1 MERTSA
7 SGYLRLARLVG
18 FLTLDAAK
26 AEWASSTAIC
36 TRSAQRQMI
45 LPAVIAVLSPLL
57 AGLVLGVNGVTGLLL
72 GSSVTGFLLAVFMSN
87 SGGAWDNAKK
97 YVEDG
102 HFGGKGSSAH
112 KATVIGD
119 TVGDPFKDTS
129 GPSIN
134 ILIKLISVVAIVFA
148 QVILTIGLL

>member
-1 MERTSA
+1 
-7 SGYLRLARLVG
+7 
-18 FLTLDAAK
+18 
-26 AEWASSTAIC
+26 
-36 TRSAQRQMI
+36 MI

-87 SGGAWDNAKK
+87 SGGAWTTPKIRRGRALRRQGKLRPQ
-97 YVEDG
+97 G
-102 HFGGKGSSAH
+102 HRH
-112 KATVIGD
+112 RD